1 MLIKQWDTLP
11 LLFYFYWKGAERR
24 KYDSLKTGF
33 CEEYIVQLVHFLG
46 LSSART
52 AFISGITEC
61 LGETN
66 MGLIVQ
72 KFGGTSVGSVEKILN
87 VAECVKEETERGNQ
101 VVVVVSAMGKTTDQL
116 VNMAKEIS
124 PQPNKREMDM
134 LLSTGEQVT
143 ISLLAMAL
151 KQNGLEAVSFTG
163 WQAGIVTEPV
173 HGNARISTINPEAV
187 RSGLAAG
194 KVVIVAGFQGI
205 TEDREITTLGRGGSD
220 TTAVA
225 LAAALKA
232 DKCDI
237 YTDVTGVFTTDPRYI
252 RNARKLLSVSYDEML
267 ELANLGAGIL
277 HPRAVE
283 FAKNY
288 QVKLEVRSSM
298 EKIAGTVIEGEATME
313 QNLVVRGV
321 AFEDEITKVTVL
333 GLSNSLT
340 SLSTIFTTLAKN
352 QINVDIIIQSTTEA
366 GTANLSFSIHTDDWL
381 ETLNVLEDNK
391 AILGYEQLDA
401 ENKLAKVSIV
411 GSGMVSNPGV
421 AAQMF
426 EILSQN
432 QIPIKMV
439 STSEIK
445 VSVVVDEKHM
455 LKAVETLHEA
465 FGLEAENK

>member
-1 MLIKQWDTLP
+1 
-11 LLFYFYWKGAERR
+11 
-24 KYDSLKTGF
+24 
-33 CEEYIVQLVHFLG
+33 
-46 LSSART
+46 
-52 AFISGITEC
+52 
-61 LGETN
+61 

-72 KFGGTSVGSVEKILN
+72 KFGGTSVGSIDRILN
-87 VAECVKEETERGNQ
+87 VAGRVKEEIDKGNQ

-116 VNMAKEIS
+116 VNMAKELS

-134 LLSTGEQVT
+134 LLTTGEQVT
-143 ISLLAMAL
+143 ISLLSIAL
-151 KQNGLEAVSFTG
+151 NQKGVDAISYTG

-173 HGNARISTINPEAV
+173 HGNARIARIDTNAIAQQLSN
-187 RSGLAAG
+187 G
-194 KVVIVAGFQGI
+194 KVVIVAGFQGV
-205 TEDREITTLGRGGSD
+205 TEDGEITTLGRGGSD

-232 DKCDI
+232 DRCDI

-252 RNARKLLSVSYDEML
+252 KNARKLLSVSYDEML
-267 ELANLGAGIL
+267 ELANLGAGVL

-288 QVKLEVRSSM
+288 QVRLEVRSSM
-298 EKIAGTVIEGEATME
+298 EKEEGTVIEGEATME

-333 GLSNSLT
+333 GLTNSLT

-352 QINVDIIIQSTTEA
+352 HINVDIIIQSTTEA
-366 GTANLSFSIHTDDWL
+366 GTANLSFSIHTNDWL

-391 AILGYEQLDA
+391 EVLGYEQLDA

-411 GSGMVSNPGV
+411 GSGMISNPGV
-421 AAQMF
+421 AAKMF
-426 EILSQN
+426 EILAENNIQV
-432 QIPIKMV
+432 KMV

-445 VSVVVDEKHM
+445 VSAVVEEKNM
-455 LKAVETLHEA
+455 LKAVEVLHDA
-465 FGLEAENK
+465 FELGSKE

>member
-1 MLIKQWDTLP
+1 
-11 LLFYFYWKGAERR
+11 
-24 KYDSLKTGF
+24 
-33 CEEYIVQLVHFLG
+33 
-46 LSSART
+46 
-52 AFISGITEC
+52 
-61 LGETN
+61 

-72 KFGGTSVGSVEKILN
+72 KFGGTSVGNVERILN
-87 VAECVKEETERGNQ
+87 VAGCVKEETDRGNQ

-124 PQPNKREMDM
+124 GQPSKREMDM
-134 LLSTGEQVT
+134 LLATGEQVT

-151 KQNGLEAVSFTG
+151 KEKGLEAVSYTG

-173 HGNARISTINPEAV
+173 HGNARITKINTEAIE
-187 RSGLAAG
+187 GELNQG

-205 TEDREITTLGRGGSD
+205 TESGDITTLGRGGSD

-225 LAAALKA
+225 LAAALNA

-252 RNARKLLSVSYDEML
+252 PSARKLLSISYDEML
-267 ELANLGAGIL
+267 ELANLGAGVL

-288 QVKLEVRSSM
+288 QVRLEVRSSM
-298 EKIAGTVIEGEATME
+298 EKVEGTIIEGEATME

-321 AFEDEITKVTVL
+321 AFEDEITRVTVL

-340 SLSTIFTTLAKN
+340 SLSTIFTTLASN
-352 QINVDIIIQSTTEA
+352 QINVDIIIQSTTETGA
-366 GTANLSFSIHTDDWL
+366 SNLSFSIHTKDWL

-391 AILGYEQLDA
+391 SELSYEQLDA

-411 GSGMVSNPGV
+411 GSGMISNPGV

-426 EILSQN
+426 EVLAANNIA
-432 QIPIKMV
+432 IKMV

-445 VSVVVDEKHM
+445 VSAVIEEKHM
-455 LKAVETLHEA
+455 HKAVEVLHEA
-465 FGLEAENK
+465 FELGK